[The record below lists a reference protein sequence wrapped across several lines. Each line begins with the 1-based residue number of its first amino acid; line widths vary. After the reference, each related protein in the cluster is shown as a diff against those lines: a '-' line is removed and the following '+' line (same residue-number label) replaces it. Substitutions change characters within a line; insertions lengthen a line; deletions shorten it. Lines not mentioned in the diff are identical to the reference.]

1 MNETLNERTETI
13 SKIKNKKILMISA
26 IGITPHIETGLE
38 ICQRL
43 VIHNELSYVN
53 ISSLL
58 PYSTLYS
65 TNTIKK
71 NILLRYNIFR
81 ADKYI
86 KKYIKKNENM
96 SLLSIKKLNEKI
108 LKVYNQTNK
117 LKIKNLDDIKKISY
131 RGYNI
136 GEGIASTIV
145 SILQDCDPFPLD
157 KNEEGL
163 LNKIHLSSMISI
175 ELTENILKE
184 KDYDTAI
191 LFNGRYASEYAI
203 KQVFKRKKIN
213 VFYHERGW
221 CEKYYFFENYVPN
234 DMSMRKKEILS
245 LKLKFSNEEI
255 DKLGKEF
262 FKRRKEG
269 DGISWISFNK
279 NHLDKLS
286 KRLTNKILNE
296 KSKGRKIISYFTSN
310 EDEFVSLEGI
320 KEPFSTWGSQ
330 FEAIKQIAEI
340 CKKLNLY
347 LIIRSHPNLQY
358 KSIKENLRWSKL
370 KKEIQNMNFEWINS
384 LERESSYE
392 LINNSDLVITGGSTI
407 GVEAI
412 AMGKPSLVIT
422 ECHYDNIFQSI
433 LFCQN
438 KTELINILG
447 DINSYKPVE
456 KNSVY
461 LFGLWSLSYGN
472 KFINFLPDGLFDG
485 KMKNGFRINTIY
497 KITKSFKRF
506 FIK

>member
-1 MNETLNERTETI
+1 MRTKYPMNETLNERTETI

-117 LKIKNLDDIKKISY
+117 LKIKNLYDIKKISY

-296 KSKGRKIISYFTSN
+296 K
-310 EDEFVSLEGI
+310 
-320 KEPFSTWGSQ
+320 
-330 FEAIKQIAEI
+330 
-340 CKKLNLY
+340 
-347 LIIRSHPNLQY
+347 
-358 KSIKENLRWSKL
+358 
-370 KKEIQNMNFEWINS
+370 
-384 LERESSYE
+384 
-392 LINNSDLVITGGSTI
+392 
-407 GVEAI
+407 
-412 AMGKPSLVIT
+412 
-422 ECHYDNIFQSI
+422 
-433 LFCQN
+433 
-438 KTELINILG
+438 
-447 DINSYKPVE
+447 
-456 KNSVY
+456 
-461 LFGLWSLSYGN
+461 
-472 KFINFLPDGLFDG
+472 
-485 KMKNGFRINTIY
+485 
-497 KITKSFKRF
+497 
-506 FIK
+506 